1 MKRRS
6 LLLGL
11 SAAALAP
18 ALPRRALAE
27 LSCVQNRWCQVD
39 IPDFRPP
46 QPADRRQRQCKEWSA
61 AFSLQALFQFHGHT
75 IGDAQSIY
83 SRLYGTQ
90 SCANLLPPVK
100 AIAGE
105 WQDDA
110 GKPFTVDVNVLLPVR
125 AASPENITATM
136 IAELTARRPL
146 LITFGNTTASRY
158 DLVHATAMIFGASYF
173 EDAGDKLALTS
184 AMVRDLH
191 YRHIRWRIATPYD
204 VTNALMV
211 AAVRVS

>member
-11 SAAALAP
+11 SAAALVP

-27 LSCVQNRWCQVD
+27 LSCVQNWWCQVD

-46 QPADRRQRQCKEWSA
+46 QPADRRQRQCKEWST
-61 AFSLQALFQFHGHT
+61 AFSLQALFEFHGHT

-110 GKPFTVDVNVLLPVR
+110 GKRFTVDVKILR
-125 AASPENITATM
+125 PEKNATTM
-136 IAELTARRPL
+136 VAELTARRPL
-146 LITFGNTTASRY
+146 LITFGDTSASRY
-158 DLVHATAMIFGASYF
+158 DLVQATAMIFGASYF
-173 EDAGDKLALTS
+173 EDAEGLTLTS
-184 AMVRDLH
+184 AMARDLH
-191 YRHIRWRIATPYD
+191 YRHIRWRVLTPND
-204 VTNALMV
+204 VMNALMV